1 MAEKLIAA
9 AGGAGEATAA
19 GEAAMRGFTSG
30 NKMMWRRWFSS
41 ALRRSYSHSE
51 NSKIQKPSSTLESF
65 RKNRYQKY
73 FFRVN

>member
-9 AGGAGEATAA
+9 AGGAGEATSA
-19 GEAAMRGFTSG
+19 GGAAMRGFTSG